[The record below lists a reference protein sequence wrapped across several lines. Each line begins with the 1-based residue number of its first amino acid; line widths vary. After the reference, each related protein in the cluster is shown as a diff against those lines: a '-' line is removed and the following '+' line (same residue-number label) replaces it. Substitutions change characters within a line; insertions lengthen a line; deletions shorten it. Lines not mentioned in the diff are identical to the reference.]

1 MTAGTSHL
9 KHRPPLTRPEVEI
22 SGSNLVR
29 SSLQIAKQLIG
40 EKKDRD
46 EVTCSIWTN
55 EITFLGAGSAGPS

>member
-40 EKKDRD
+40 GKKDRD
-46 EVTCSIWTN
+46 EVTCSFWTN
-55 EITFLGAGSAGPS
+55 EITFLGAGSAGPG